1 MRGER
6 SAALASSM
14 LRWAELSAHCANS
27 RVGDGHKI
35 SQNGHDGLMTTD
47 MDIALSAELDPIVEI
62 AAGLGLDAKD
72 IIPHG
77 WTKAKV
83 PIDVLDQAA
92 ETATDGRLILVT
104 AMSPTPAGEGKT
116 TTSIGLA
123 DGLNE
128 LARSKP
134 EIGKAVLALR
144 EPSMG
149 PVFGMK
155 GGAAGGGYAQ
165 VVPMEDIN
173 LHFTGDFAAIAA
185 ANNLAATMLDNHIHF
200 GNELD
205 VDPRRIH
212 LRRVVD
218 LNDRALR
225 GVVVGLGGINGGVPR
240 EDAFDIV
247 VASEVMAVFC
257 LSTSLADLKERLG
270 RIVLAHSRGR
280 EPITVA
286 DIGAAGAMT
295 ALLRNALAPN
305 LVQSLEHSPAFIH
318 GGPFA
323 NIAHGCNSLLATKAG
338 LALGDW
344 VVTEAGF
351 GADLGAEKFLDIKCR
366 TAGIWPSAVV
376 VVATLR
382 ALKYHGGV
390 DVADVNSADVG
401 AVLEGMSNLELHC
414 RNLRE
419 IYGLTP
425 VVCFNRFPTDTDE
438 EMAAAINHLDGLGV
452 AAVESTHWAD
462 GGKGALALAEAVV
475 EAAGG
480 IGNAGAAVDDGSVFV
495 AGTASG
501 DAEAPA
507 ADPASRARYSYDLD
521 RPLEDKIR
529 TIAQRIY
536 QAKDVDLPAKV
547 KRKLRQFTDEGYGDA
562 PVCIAKTQ
570 YSLSTDA
577 SQRGAP
583 TDHIIEVKDVRLSA
597 GAGFIVV
604 IAGDIM
610 TMPGL
615 PREPSAL
622 KIDVTEDGNITGLF

>member
-1 MRGER
+1 
-6 SAALASSM
+6 
-14 LRWAELSAHCANS
+14 
-27 RVGDGHKI
+27 
-35 SQNGHDGLMTTD
+35 MTTD
-47 MDIALSAELDPIVEI
+47 MDIALNAELDSIIDI
-62 AAGLGLDAKD
+62 AAGLGLKSQD
-72 IIPHG
+72 IIPFG

-83 PIDVLDQAA
+83 PIDVLDNVA
-92 ETATDGRLILVT
+92 ETTEDGNLILVT

-134 EIGKAVLALR
+134 EVGKAVLALR

-185 ANNLAATMLDNHIHF
+185 ANNLAATMLDNHIHH

-205 VDPRRIH
+205 VDSRRIH
-212 LRRVVD
+212 IRRVVD

-225 GVVVGLGGINGGVPR
+225 GVVIGLGGLNGGVPR

-257 LSTSLADLKERLG
+257 LSTSLTDLKERLG
-270 RIVLAHSRGR
+270 RIVLAHNRSR

-286 DIGAAGAMT
+286 DLGAAGAMT
-295 ALLRNALAPN
+295 ALLRSALAPN
-305 LVQSLEHSPAFIH
+305 LVQTLEHSPAFIH

-323 NIAHGCNSLLATKAG
+323 NIAHGCNSLLATKAA
-338 LALGDW
+338 LSLGDW
-344 VVTEAGF
+344 TVTEAGF

-366 TAGIWPSAVV
+366 AAGIWPSAVV

-382 ALKYHGGV
+382 ALKYHGGIEV
-390 DVADVNSADVG
+390 KDVQTPNINAILG
-401 AVLEGMSNLELHC
+401 GMNNLEHHC
-414 RNLRE
+414 GNLLN
-419 IYGLTP
+419 IYGITP

-438 EMAAAINHLDGLGV
+438 EMAAALKYLRSNGIS
-452 AAVESTHWAD
+452 AVESTHWAD

-480 IGNAGAAVDDGSVFV
+480 AGNAGPAVEDGSVFV
-495 AGTASG
+495 AGRASG

-507 ADPASRARYSYDLD
+507 AGASSAGSPRAQYSYELH
-521 RPLEDKIR
+521 RPLEEKIR

-536 QAKDVDLPAKV
+536 GAADVDLPTKV
-547 KRKLRQFTDEGYGDA
+547 TRKLKQFTDEGYGDA
-562 PVCIAKTQ
+562 PICIAKTQ

-577 SQRGAP
+577 TLRGAP
-583 TDHIIEVKDVRLSA
+583 KDHIIEVKDVRLSA
-597 GAGFIVV
+597 GAGFVV
-604 IAGDIM
+604 VVAGDIM

-615 PREPSAL
+615 PKVPSAL
-622 KIDVTEDGNITGLF
+622 AIDVTEDGNITGLF

>member
-1 MRGER
+1 
-6 SAALASSM
+6 
-14 LRWAELSAHCANS
+14 
-27 RVGDGHKI
+27 
-35 SQNGHDGLMTTD
+35 MTTD
-47 MDIALSAELDPIVEI
+47 MDIALSAELDPIVDI

-225 GVVVGLGGINGGVPR
+225 GVVLGLGGINGGVPR

-438 EMAAAINHLDGLGV
+438 EMAAAISHLDGLGV

-521 RPLEDKIR
+521 RPLEEKIR

-577 SQRGAP
+577 SLRGAP

>member
-1 MRGER
+1 
-6 SAALASSM
+6 
-14 LRWAELSAHCANS
+14 
-27 RVGDGHKI
+27 
-35 SQNGHDGLMTTD
+35 MTTD
-47 MDIALSAELDPIVEI
+47 MDIALSAELDPIVDI

-438 EMAAAINHLDGLGV
+438 EMAAAISHLDGLGV

-521 RPLEDKIR
+521 RPLEEKIR

-536 QAKDVDLPAKV
+536 QAKDVDLPTKV
-547 KRKLRQFTDEGYGDA
+547 KRKLKQFTDEGYGDA

>member
-1 MRGER
+1 
-6 SAALASSM
+6 
-14 LRWAELSAHCANS
+14 
-27 RVGDGHKI
+27 
-35 SQNGHDGLMTTD
+35 MTTD
-47 MDIALSAELDPIVEI
+47 MDIALSAELDPIVDI

-128 LARSKP
+128 LARSKS
-134 EIGKAVLALR
+134 EVGKAVLALR

-200 GNELD
+200 GNDLD

-225 GVVVGLGGINGGVPR
+225 GVVVGLGGLNGGVPR

-257 LSTSLADLKERLG
+257 LATSLADLKERLG

-390 DVADVNSADVG
+390 EVADVNSPDVS

-438 EMAAAINHLDGLGV
+438 EMAAAISHLDGLGV

-480 IGNAGAAVDDGSVFV
+480 AGAG
-495 AGTASG
+495 AGASASNGG
-501 DAEAPA
+501 DAEFRTIRDDDRDEGPHDSSGTRLPREDPA
-507 ADPASRARYSYDLD
+507 ASARYSYELD
-521 RPLEDKIR
+521 QPLEDKIR

-547 KRKLRQFTDEGYGDA
+547 KRKLKQFTEEGYGDA

-577 SQRGAP
+577 SLRGAP

-597 GAGFIVV
+597 GAGFVVV

-622 KIDVTEDGNITGLF
+622 KIDVTDDGNITGLF

>member
-1 MRGER
+1 
-6 SAALASSM
+6 
-14 LRWAELSAHCANS
+14 
-27 RVGDGHKI
+27 
-35 SQNGHDGLMTTD
+35 MTTD
-47 MDIALSAELDPIVEI
+47 MDIALSAELDPIVDI
-62 AAGLGLDAKD
+62 AAGLGLDAQD

-83 PIDVLDQAA
+83 PIDVLDEASAGA
-92 ETATDGRLILVT
+92 EDGRLILVT

-134 EIGKAVLALR
+134 EVGKAVLALR

-212 LRRVVD
+212 IRRVVD

-225 GVVVGLGGINGGVPR
+225 GVVVGLGGLNGGVPR

-257 LSTSLADLKERLG
+257 LATSLADLKERLG

-280 EPITVA
+280 EPITVV

-305 LVQSLEHSPAFIH
+305 LVQTLEHSPAFIH

-390 DVADVNSADVG
+390 DVADVNSSDVT
-401 AVLEGMSNLELHC
+401 AVIEGMSNLELHC

-438 EMAAAINHLDGLGV
+438 EMAAAIAHLDGVGV

-480 IGNAGAAVDDGSVFV
+480 AGADDG
-495 AGTASG
+495 
-501 DAEAPA
+501 
-507 ADPASRARYSYDLD
+507 ADRATSAKFSYDLD
-521 RPLEDKIR
+521 QPLEDKIR

-536 QAKDVDLPAKV
+536 QAGDVDLPPAV

-577 SQRGAP
+577 SLRGAP
-583 TDHIIEVKDVRLSA
+583 TGHIIEVKDVRLSA
-597 GAGFIVV
+597 GAGFVVV

-615 PREPSAL
+615 PKEPSAL

>member
-1 MRGER
+1 
-6 SAALASSM
+6 
-14 LRWAELSAHCANS
+14 
-27 RVGDGHKI
+27 
-35 SQNGHDGLMTTD
+35 MTTD
-47 MDIALSAELDPIVEI
+47 MDIALSAELDPIVDI

-83 PIDVLDQAA
+83 PIDVLDRAS
-92 ETATDGRLILVT
+92 ETATDGKLILVT

-134 EIGKAVLALR
+134 EVGKAVLALR

-200 GNELD
+200 GNDLD

-225 GVVVGLGGINGGVPR
+225 GVVVGLGGLNGGVPR

-270 RIVLAHSRGR
+270 RIVLAHSRSR

-366 TAGIWPSAVV
+366 TAGIWPSAAV

-390 DVADVNSADVG
+390 DVKDVNSPDVS

-438 EMAAAINHLDGLGV
+438 EMAAAISHLDGLGV

-462 GGKGALALAEAVV
+462 GGKGAIALADAVV

-480 IGNAGAAVDDGSVFV
+480 APED
-495 AGTASG
+495 
-501 DAEAPA
+501 PA
-507 ADPASRARYSYDLD
+507 ASAKYSYELDL
-521 RPLEDKIR
+521 PLEEKVR

-536 QAKDVDLPAKV
+536 QAKDVDLPTKV
-547 KRKLRQFTDEGYGDA
+547 KRKLKQFTEEGYGDA

-570 YSLSTDA
+570 YSLSTDG
-577 SQRGAP
+577 SLRGAP

>member
-1 MRGER
+1 
-6 SAALASSM
+6 
-14 LRWAELSAHCANS
+14 
-27 RVGDGHKI
+27 
-35 SQNGHDGLMTTD
+35 MTTD
-47 MDIALSAELDPIVEI
+47 MDIALSAELDPIVDV
-62 AAGLGLDAKD
+62 AAGLGLDAQD

-83 PIDVLDQAA
+83 PIEVLDRAA
-92 ETATDGRLILVT
+92 ANATDGRLILVT

-134 EIGKAVLALR
+134 EVGKAVLALR

-200 GNELD
+200 GNDLD

-225 GVVVGLGGINGGVPR
+225 GVVVGLGGLNGGVPR

-270 RIVLAHSRGR
+270 RIVLAHSRSR

-366 TAGIWPSAVV
+366 TAGIWPSAAV

-390 DVADVNSADVG
+390 DVKDVNSPDVS

-521 RPLEDKIR
+521 RPLEEKIR

-547 KRKLRQFTDEGYGDA
+547 KRKLKQFTDEGYGDA

-577 SQRGAP
+577 SLRGAP

>member
-1 MRGER
+1 
-6 SAALASSM
+6 
-14 LRWAELSAHCANS
+14 
-27 RVGDGHKI
+27 
-35 SQNGHDGLMTTD
+35 MTTD
-47 MDIALSAELDPIVEI
+47 MDIALSAELDPIVDI

-83 PIDVLDQAA
+83 PIDILDQAA
-92 ETATDGRLILVT
+92 ETATDGKLILVT

-128 LARSKP
+128 LARSKS
-134 EIGKAVLALR
+134 EVGKAVLALR

-200 GNELD
+200 GNDLD

-225 GVVVGLGGINGGVPR
+225 GVVVGLGGLNGGVPR

-257 LSTSLADLKERLG
+257 LATSLSDLKERLG

-390 DVADVNSADVG
+390 DVADVNSPNVS

-521 RPLEDKIR
+521 RPLEEKIR

-547 KRKLRQFTDEGYGDA
+547 KRKLKQFTDEGYGDA

-577 SQRGAP
+577 SLRGAP

>member
-1 MRGER
+1 MGTM
-6 SAALASSM
+6 SIDL
-14 LRWAELSAHCANS
+14 
-27 RVGDGHKI
+27 
-35 SQNGHDGLMTTD
+35 
-47 MDIALSAELDPIVEI
+47 DIALAAELDPIVDI
-62 AAGLGLDAKD
+62 AESLNLDPKD
-72 IIPHG
+72 IVPFG

-83 PIDVLDQAA
+83 PIDVLDAAA
-92 ETATDGRLILVT
+92 ESATDGKLILVT

-116 TTSIGLA
+116 TTSIGLT

-128 LARSKP
+128 LAKTNP
-134 EIGKAVLALR
+134 DIGQAVLALR

-185 ANNLAATMLDNHIHF
+185 ANNLAATMLDNHIHH

-205 VDPRRIH
+205 IDPRRVHI
-212 LRRVVD
+212 RRVVD
-218 LNDRALR
+218 LNDRTLR
-225 GVVVGLGGINGGVPR
+225 NVTVGLGGINGGVPR
-240 EDAFDIV
+240 EDHFDIV

-257 LSTSLADLKERLG
+257 LATSVADLKERLG
-270 RIVLAHSRGR
+270 RIVLAHTRDR
-280 EPITVA
+280 TPVTVA

-295 ALLRNALAPN
+295 ALLRDALAPN

-323 NIAHGCNSLLATKAG
+323 NIAHGCNSLLATKAA
-338 LALGDW
+338 LTLGDW

-366 TAGIWPSAVV
+366 AAGIWPSAVV

-390 DVADVNSADVG
+390 EVKDVQTLNTE

-414 RNLRE
+414 TNLRD
-419 IYGLTP
+419 IFGLTP
-425 VVCFNRFPTDTDE
+425 VVCFNRFPSDTDE
-438 EMAAAINHLDGLGV
+438 EMAAAIEHLRSLGI

-462 GGKGALALAEAVV
+462 GGKGALRLAEAVV
-475 EAAGG
+475 EAAE
-480 IGNAGAAVDDGSVFV
+480 NAGDG
-495 AGTASG
+495 
-501 DAEAPA
+501 
-507 ADPASRARYSYDLD
+507 DPSERARYSYELNQ
-521 RPLEDKIR
+521 PLEDKIR

-536 QAKDVDLPAKV
+536 GASDIEIPAKV
-547 KRKLRQFTDEGYGDA
+547 RRKLGQITDEGYGDA
-562 PVCIAKTQ
+562 PICVAKTQ
-570 YSLSTDA
+570 YSLSTDPTL
-577 SQRGAP
+577 RGAP
-583 TDHIIEVKDVRLSA
+583 KGHVIEVRDVRLSA
-597 GAGFIVV
+597 GAGFVVV

-615 PREPSAL
+615 PKEPSAL
-622 KIDVTEDGNITGLF
+622 KIDVTEDGDITGLF

>member
-1 MRGER
+1 
-6 SAALASSM
+6 
-14 LRWAELSAHCANS
+14 
-27 RVGDGHKI
+27 
-35 SQNGHDGLMTTD
+35 MTSD
-47 MDIALSAELDPIVEI
+47 LDIALNAELDPIIEV
-62 AAGLGLDAKD
+62 AAGLGLDAQD
-72 IIPHG
+72 IIPFG

-83 PIDVLDQAA
+83 PIDVLDKAA
-92 ETATDGRLILVT
+92 ETTEDGKLILVT

-134 EIGKAVLALR
+134 DVGKAILALR

-205 VDPRRIH
+205 VDARRIH
-212 LRRVVD
+212 IRRVLD

-225 GVVVGLGGINGGVPR
+225 GVVVGLGGLNGGVPR

-257 LSTSLADLKERLG
+257 LSTSLTDLKERLG
-270 RIVLAHSRGR
+270 RIILAHSRAR
-280 EPITVA
+280 TPITVN
-286 DIGAAGAMT
+286 DLGAAGAMT

-323 NIAHGCNSLLATKAG
+323 NIAHGCNSLLATKA
-338 LALGDW
+338 AMSLGDW
-344 VVTEAGF
+344 TVTEAGF

-382 ALKYHGGV
+382 ALKYHGGIEV
-390 DVADVNSADVG
+390 KDVQTPNID
-401 AVLEGMSNLELHC
+401 AVIGGMNNLEHHC
-414 RNLRE
+414 HNLLD

-438 EMAAAINHLDGLGV
+438 EMAAAIEHLRAQGIS
-452 AAVESTHWAD
+452 AVESTHWAD
-462 GGKGALALAEAVV
+462 GGKGAVALAEAVV
-475 EAAGG
+475 EASGG
-480 IGNAGAAVDDGSVFV
+480 AVAGAAGPAVDDGSVFV

-507 ADPASRARYSYDLD
+507 VDPASRARYSYELD
-521 RPLEDKIR
+521 RPLEEKIR

-536 QAKDVDLPAKV
+536 GASDVDLPTKV
-547 KRKLRQFTDEGYGDA
+547 TRKLKQFTDEGYGDA
-562 PVCIAKTQ
+562 PICIAKTQ

-577 SQRGAP
+577 TLRGAP
-583 TDHIIEVKDVRLSA
+583 KGHVIEVKDVRLSA
-597 GAGFIVV
+597 GAGFVV
-604 IAGDIM
+604 VVAGDIM

-615 PREPSAL
+615 PKKPSAL
-622 KIDVTEDGNITGLF
+622 TIDVNEDGNITGLF